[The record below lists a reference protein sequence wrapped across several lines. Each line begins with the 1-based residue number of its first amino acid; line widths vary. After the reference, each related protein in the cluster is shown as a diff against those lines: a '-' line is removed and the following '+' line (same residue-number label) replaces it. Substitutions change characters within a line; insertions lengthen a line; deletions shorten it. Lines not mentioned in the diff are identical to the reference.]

1 MNNDS
6 EDIETKQER
15 REKRTYKKRESM
27 VKHSKNLARVYGNA
41 ILKRLRGKKNRKQS

>member
-15 REKRTYKKRESM
+15 REKRIEKKKESM
-27 VKHSKNLARVYGNA
+27 LKHSKNLAKVYGNA
-41 ILKRLRGKKNRKQS
+41 ILKRLRGRKSGK

>member
-15 REKRTYKKRESM
+15 REKRIEKKKESM
-27 VKHSKNLARVYGNA
+27 LKHSKNLAKVYGNA
-41 ILKRLRGKKNRKQS
+41 ILKRLRSKKSGK